1 NRPVHF
7 PVLKGGMS
15 EQWTGFPMM
24 GYFSGLVSTNI
35 VQEYP
40 GALPMWVLIPML
52 PGKPMGATAGKR
64 GMRGR
69 IHYPFVMP

>member
-1 NRPVHF
+1 
-7 PVLKGGMS
+7 
-15 EQWTGFPMM
+15 M

-69 IHYPFVMP
+69 IHHPFVMP